1 MSILMS
7 KPMTRIEA
15 RLVRLRG
22 QGRGVILATQGIC
35 GINTMSLLR
44 RIKVMN
50 NSTKDRLKPVAGC
63 LRRALL

>member
-7 KPMTRIEA
+7 KPMMRVSA

-22 QGRGVILATQGIC
+22 QARGVIIATQGIC
-35 GINTMSLLR
+35 GINTTSLLR
-44 RIKVMN
+44 RIKVLN
-50 NSTKDRLKPVAGC
+50 HSTKDRLKPVAGC